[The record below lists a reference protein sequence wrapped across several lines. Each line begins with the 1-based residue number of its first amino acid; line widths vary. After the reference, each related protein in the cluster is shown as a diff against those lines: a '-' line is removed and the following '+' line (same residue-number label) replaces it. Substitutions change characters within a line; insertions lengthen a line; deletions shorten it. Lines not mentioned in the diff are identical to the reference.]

1 MHLDEGGAV
10 VAALEPFDEL
20 GREVIGANEFGEGG
34 VGGEV
39 GDDDGGGDGFA
50 VFAADAGD
58 LVVVDEDLLDLGA
71 VADLAAAALEH
82 LFGGV
87 R

>member
-1 MHLDEGGAV
+1 M
-10 VAALEPFDEL
+10 
-20 GREVIGANEFGEGG
+20 IGANKFDQGG

-50 VFAADAGD
+50 VFASNTGD
-58 LVVVDEDLLDLGA
+58 FVVVDEDLLDLG
-71 VADLAAAALEH
+71 
-82 LFGGV
+82 V